1 MNTAI
6 RAISLRL
13 AGAATALLLS
23 ACATLSPLSDVIIPN
38 FSDEDLGNPM
48 AGYTPAGAVGAPVA
62 NRGNPSTASLTTA
75 SSAGRAR
82 PSRPA
87 RTSSAARPCS
97 RWRAPAG

>member
-6 RAISLRL
+6 RAISLQL

-62 NRGNPSTASLTTA
+62 NRGTCLLYTSPSPRDQRGSRMP
-75 SSAGRAR
+75 SSA
-82 PSRPA
+82 
-87 RTSSAARPCS
+87 
-97 RWRAPAG
+97 